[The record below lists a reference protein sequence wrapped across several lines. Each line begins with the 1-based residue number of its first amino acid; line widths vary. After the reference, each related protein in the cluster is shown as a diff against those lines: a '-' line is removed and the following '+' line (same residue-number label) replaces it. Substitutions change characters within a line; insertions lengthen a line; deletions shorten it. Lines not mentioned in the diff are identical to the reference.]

1 MTTTDRIIALDYL
14 RGAALLGIL
23 IANLPG
29 FALPQSAYFSPV
41 SAGGTRVADIA
52 AWALTF
58 VVVEGKMRGL
68 FATLF
73 GASMLLVIERADAA
87 GANGA
92 AVHMRR
98 MATLFVIGC
107 AHLYLVWHGDILN
120 QYALVGIIALPFAVA
135 PMRVLVIGAIAAT
148 IVATADG
155 LGLVAMAGS
164 AATRPAL
171 EQVFGQP
178 PAALLAREIAA
189 YRGTWGNAVAWRWS
203 QDAGP
208 LAGLLANGPETL
220 GYMLFGMAG
229 LRGGFLTGA
238 WPRRRYAWIAVV
250 ALGITLPCYALM
262 AWRTIAHRF
271 DVGEVVLEAFAVSS
285 ALRPVTVAGYAAL
298 LLLLLDP
305 RGAMSI
311 RVAAAGRMALS
322 NYLACS
328 LLFTAFFYGWGGG
341 QFAHWSRAA
350 LYLLVPVGWAAML
363 GWSRWWLARF
373 AHGPAEWVWRCATQG
388 RFVRMRRTF

>member
-1 MTTTDRIIALDYL
+1 MTTTDRIVALDYL

-41 SAGGTRVADIA
+41 SAGGTTVADIA

-92 AVHMRR
+92 AVHLRR
-98 MATLFVIGC
+98 MGTLFLIGC
-107 AHLYLVWHGDILN
+107 AHLYLVWQGDILQ
-120 QYALVGIIALPFAVA
+120 QYALVGIIALPFVVA
-135 PMRVLVIGAIAAT
+135 PMRMLLLGAIAAT

-164 AATRPAL
+164 ASTRSAL

-189 YRGTWGNAVAWRWS
+189 YRGSWGDAVAWRWS
-203 QDAGP
+203 ENAGP

-220 GYMLFGMAG
+220 GYILFGMAG
-229 LRGGFLTGA
+229 MRSGFLTGG
-238 WPRRRYAWIAVV
+238 WPRRRYAWLAAVT
-250 ALGITLPCYALM
+250 LGITLPLYAAM
-262 AWRTIAHRF
+262 AWRTIAHGF
-271 DVGEVVLEAFAVSS
+271 DVAEVVLAAFALSS
-285 ALRPVTVAGYAAL
+285 ALRPLTVAGYAAL
-298 LLLLLDP
+298 LMLLLDP
-305 RGAMSI
+305 RGGWST

-328 LLFTAFFYGWGGG
+328 LLFTALFYGWGGG
-341 QFAHWSRAA
+341 QFAQWSRAS
-350 LYLLVPVGWAAML
+350 LYLLVPVGWVAML
-363 GWSRWWLARF
+363 GWSRWWLTRF
-373 AHGPAEWVWRCATQG
+373 GHGPAEWVWRCAAQG
-388 RFVRMRRTF
+388 RVIRLRRRS